1 MTKPDKVYLV
11 RNTVNGFCKI
21 GASGVPKKR
30 LINLQSSNSENLE
43 LLSYVEVSNAFDI
56 ESNLHK
62 WFVHKKVK
70 GEWFNLNQADIN
82 SFKERA
88 LNMNAVINKVRISNK
103 SKKSS
108 LKLDAKK
115 HSAEV
120 HFSNEVAAKNKEAHL
135 DKLAKA
141 AAKSAKTKIR
151 VLADKPKIADF
162 LKQHLTLSVK
172 KALALTENVKQKYRE
187 RSNSLFNAGAT
198 SVYHLP
204 EFMKAVKAA
213 NASNLFTLTVPPELA
228 RDLLQAHHQGEDGLN
243 RNISAQ
249 RVLEYAVQMAQS
261 NWVENIDPVIIDKNG
276 FIISAANRL
285 KAIVLSGMPV
295 KLLFSVGVDPGSC
308 YVIDSGRPRS
318 VSDRICRPGTDG
330 RKISQV
336 ASFLLK
342 VAFSGNGGRFPGYL
356 LEHVCSMI
364 EDYHCEITAHPW
376 AKDLYRI
383 KAVKAAYILK
393 MLLAKNQAEKNEIK
407 RNWRILNLNCI
418 DSNTAAMDAFRSF
431 IANVKPNVFEVSRQI
446 FLKTLTVLTDKYQ
459 DESTVNGLDKFDLK
473 KVVESLRE
481 LIEA

>member
-70 GEWFNLNQADIN
+70 GEWFNLNQKDIA

-88 LNMNAVINKVRISNK
+88 LSMNAVINKVRTSSK

-115 HSAEV
+115 QSAEA

-135 DKLAKA
+135 NKLSKALVKEAKVRVNTFEDKAKI
-141 AAKSAKTKIR
+141 SE
-151 VLADKPKIADF
+151 F
-162 LKQHLTLSVK
+162 LKVHLTLSVK
-172 KALALTENVKQKYRE
+172 KALELTEKVKQKYRD
-187 RSNSLFNAGAT
+187 RSNNLAAAGAF
-198 SVYHLP
+198 SVYHIP
-204 EFMKAVKAA
+204 AFMKAVKGAG
-213 NASNLFTLTVPPELA
+213 SSKLFTLTVTPGLA
-228 RDLLQAHHQGEDGLN
+228 RDLLKANHQGEEGLN
-243 RNISAQ
+243 RNLSAN
-249 RVLEYAVQMAQS
+249 RVLEYAIDMVRN
-261 NWVENIDPVIIDKNG
+261 NWVDNIDPVIIDKNG
-276 FIISAANRL
+276 FIISAAHRL
-285 KAIVLSGMPV
+285 EAIVMSG
-295 KLLFSVGVDPGSC
+295 KTIRLLFSVGADTGSC

-318 VSDRICRPGTDG
+318 VSDRICRPGTNG

-336 ASFLLK
+336 SSFLLK
-342 VAFSGNGGRFPGYL
+342 VAYPSKKRFAGYL
-356 LEHVCSMI
+356 LEHVCSII
-364 EDYHCEITAHPW
+364 EDYHDEVTSAPW
-376 AKDLYRI
+376 AKELYRI
-383 KAVKAAYILK
+383 QAVKAAYIVK
-393 MLLAKNQAEKNEIK
+393 MLLAKNQAEQRTIQ

-418 DSNTAAMDAFRSF
+418 DSNTAAMNAFRSF
-431 IANVKPNVFEVSRQI
+431 IANIKPNVFEVSRQI
-446 FLKTLTVLTDKYQ
+446 FLKTLTVLTDEHQ
-459 DESTVNGLDKFDLK
+459 NEGTVPGLDKFDLK
-473 KVVESLRE
+473 KVAEDLRK